1 MIISYKLLRDS
12 FGFDYTPQELSDK
25 LTSIGIEVEGIR
37 EIKHNFKHI
46 ITGRIESIELIPGTK
61 LFKSIINTEKEKLQ
75 MITAATNIKTGNIIP
90 IALPGSSLA
99 DGTVIKRKDFKSLK
113 SDGMLCSYLELGLDA
128 EYLSNEEKAGILILP
143 EDTPIGL
150 EFKDILPIDD
160 TILDL
165 SLLPD
170 RADAFSVNG
179 LARWIEILKA
189 RDRKRRADLSK
200 FIPQININFEKETKF
215 DIEIENPQL
224 CSFYSGR
231 IIRRVNIKQSS
242 LKLRQ
247 KLFMLKVR
255 PINNIVDTTNFVT
268 KFYGQPLHAFDFD
281 KLDRKVIIRLAK
293 KGEKLKTLDEVERN
307 LTDNNLVIAD
317 SKKPIAIA
325 GVMGGYETSV
335 TNNTKNIFLE
345 SAHFSPLAVA
355 KSSRTIGLIT
365 DASTLFEK
373 GIDYEFS
380 SVASLI
386 ATDLICKET
395 NGIPYRDNI
404 VSYIKKADAI
414 NVRFNRINLLLG
426 KEIDKGEVKDY
437 FQFEGLKYK
446 DRGSYLEVTYPSFR
460 QDIKIEEDLIE
471 EIIRMKGY
479 NEFQE
484 SLLHGEFRASK
495 RIDFE
500 NFTWFLKNKL
510 TEFGLTEIQTF
521 SLINLD
527 KLRHVGFN
535 DEKRVIKILNPLTE
549 DMNILRPILLPTIIE
564 VVERNK
570 NANQENISLFEL
582 GKIFRTGS
590 QFEELTE
597 LGIILSGDRIDKNAF
612 KRSFK
617 YDFFYLKG
625 IIEELLFAIKAKY
638 NFKEAQIPFM
648 HPFQSAKI
656 ITSND
661 EIGYIGKLRK
671 EISENTF
678 YASIIIEPLFNELYN
693 TINFEDFSIYP
704 PVKRD
709 IAVVV
714 DQDLPEKTVREVFIN
729 LNIKELK
736 KITLFDVYSGTSLPE
751 GKKNLAYSLEFSSM
765 DKTLRG
771 EEIDKIIEKIEK
783 EVKKKVNGILR
794 RQ

>member
-75 MITAATNIKTGNIIP
+75 IITAATNIKTGNIIP

>member
-75 MITAATNIKTGNIIP
+75 IITAATNIKTGNIIP

-189 RDRKRRADLSK
+189 RDGKRRADLSK

>member
-1 MIISYKLLRDS
+1 MIISYKLLKDS
-12 FGFDYTPQELSDK
+12 FGCDYTPQELSDK

-46 ITGRIESIELIPGTK
+46 ITGRIERIELILDTK
-61 LFKSIINTEKEKLQ
+61 LFKSIINTGKEKLQ
-75 MITAATNIKTGNIIP
+75 IITAATNIKTGDIVP

-99 DGTVIKRKDFKSLK
+99 DGTVIKKKDFKSFK
-113 SDGMLCSYLELGLDA
+113 SDGMLCSYLELGLDS

-143 EDTPIGL
+143 KDTPVGF

-189 RDRKRRADLSK
+189 RDERRGADLSK
-200 FIPQININFEKETKF
+200 FIPQINIDFEKKTKF
-215 DIEIENPQL
+215 GIEIKNPQL

-242 LKLRQ
+242 LNLRQ

-373 GIDYEFS
+373 GVDNRFPPI
-380 SVASLI
+380 ASLV

-404 VSYIKKADAI
+404 VSYVKKADAV
-414 NVRFNRINLLLG
+414 NVRFDRINLLLG
-426 KEIDKGEVKDY
+426 KEIDKEEVKNY

-479 NEFQE
+479 NEFKE
-484 SLLHGEFRASK
+484 SLPHGEFRGSK
-495 RIDFE
+495 RTDFE
-500 NFTWFLKNKL
+500 NFIWFLKDKL
-510 TEFGLTEIQTF
+510 IQFGLTEIQTF

-535 DEKRVIKILNPLTE
+535 DKKRVIKILNPLTE

-612 KRSFK
+612 KKSFK

-625 IIEELLFAIKAKY
+625 IIEELLFAVKAKY
-638 NFKEAQIPFM
+638 NFKEARIPFM
-648 HPFQSAKI
+648 HPFQGAKI
-656 ITSND
+656 IISNK
-661 EIGYIGKLRK
+661 EIGYLGKLRD
-671 EISENTF
+671 EISKNTF
-678 YASIIIEPLFNELYN
+678 YASIIIEPLFNGSYN

-714 DQDLPEKTVREVFIN
+714 DQGLPEKTVREVFIN

-736 KITLFDVYSGTSLPE
+736 KITLFDVYSGTPLPE

-765 DKTLRG
+765 DKTLKG

-783 EVKKKVNGILR
+783 KVKKKVNGILR
-794 RQ
+794 TQ